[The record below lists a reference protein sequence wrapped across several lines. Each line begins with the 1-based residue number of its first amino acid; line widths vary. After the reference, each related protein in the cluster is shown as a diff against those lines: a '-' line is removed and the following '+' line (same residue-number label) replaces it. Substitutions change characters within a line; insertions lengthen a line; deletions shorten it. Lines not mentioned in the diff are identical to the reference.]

1 MTHKPEI
8 AFDLSEKAVS
18 KPIPFHTAGTDSS
31 GCVFCMVWRGDFGRF
46 LGPLLSQ
53 GREGPFRLIYRVLPL
68 LVLGLA
74 AFGAHVAPW
83 P

>member
-1 MTHKPEI
+1 VTHKPEI

-18 KPIPFHTAGTDSS
+18 KPIPFQMAGSVDPAIDLI
-31 GCVFCMVWRGDFGRF
+31 GFVGWVF
-46 LGPLLSQ
+46 GPLLSQ
-53 GREGPFRLIYRVLPL
+53 GEVGWFRLIYRVLPL